1 MSKKIAIYFF
11 AFILSLVSICQ
22 TITPMVINSAGKS
35 FTLANG
41 SYYDNVGEPFVTTIT
56 TNTILISQ
64 GFLQPEISNNA
75 GVFNVSVQPF
85 ITQLS
90 CNKNDGEIKI
100 NVTTSGA
107 KKVVYVWSP
116 QNLCPDSSC
125 ASIDSLKP
133 GTYQVQVKALFGR
146 LPKPDTLVVV
156 TTSVIT
162 IETNTNPCNVKVYNA
177 VTLNNDNINDFFFIE
192 NIEEFP
198 ENSVSIY
205 NRYGVLVRTI
215 KGYNN
220 KDKVWPEK
228 DSSSLTSGTYFY
240 IIKLSEKDTLIK
252 GWVELL
258 KN

>member
-1 MSKKIAIYFF
+1 MNKWITTYLFNTLF
-11 AFILSLVSICQ
+11 VMFGVTQ
-22 TITPMVINSAGKS
+22 TIAPSVINSAGKS
-35 FTLANG
+35 FTLSNG
-41 SYYDNVGEPFVTTIT
+41 GYSDNIGEPFVATIT

-90 CNKNDGEIKI
+90 CNKNDGVIKLDV
-100 NVTTSGA
+100 NTSGA
-107 KKVVYVWSP
+107 KKIVYVWSP
-116 QNLCPDSSC
+116 QSVCPDSSC

-133 GTYQVQVKALFGR
+133 GTYQVKVKALFER

-177 VTLNNDNINDFFFIE
+177 VTLNNDDINDFFFIE

-205 NRYGVLVRTI
+205 NRYGVLVRMI

-220 KDKVWPEK
+220 KDKIWPEK
-228 DSSSLTSGTYFY
+228 DTTNLTSGTYFY
-240 IIKLSEKDTLIK
+240 IIKLSEKDNLIK